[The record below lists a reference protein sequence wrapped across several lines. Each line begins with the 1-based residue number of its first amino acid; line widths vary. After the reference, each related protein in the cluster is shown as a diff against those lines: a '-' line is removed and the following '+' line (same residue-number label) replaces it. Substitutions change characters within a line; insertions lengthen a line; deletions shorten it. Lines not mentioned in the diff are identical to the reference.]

1 MKFTRPALAA
11 VAAVAIAA
19 AAVPAGIH
27 LSADSEEGTQPAQI
41 AAAQSTTSATMPE
54 TTESTASSE
63 PAETTES
70 SESSASSAPSEPTS
84 DAEDSDSELTD
95 ANGGGASNPTG
106 DEGEVGALIDDVLSG
121 PETDPDKLNNMQEER
136 ATSAGTVKP
145 LTRSLPAATG
155 GTQEWVDKI
164 KLFDGGEAVEVYS
177 PSMERDIPVAIIR
190 ATDDQGNYIKDAP
203 TYYLLNGAG
212 GSEQDTDW
220 IAQAGGTLDRTLGH
234 EPVNVVIPMEGAFS
248 YYVDWLT
255 EPDKNRYM
263 NGKQLWSTFLAKELP
278 QAIEPYMDTTND
290 RRAVS
295 GFSMSATSSL
305 LLAEHNPGFY
315 KAVGSFSGCAA
326 TSRPLPWFFVGL
338 TVNRGGGLTPD
349 ELWGPM
355 GSEYNRYNDALV
367 MAEYLKGTDLYISS
381 GTGLVSETDT
391 IGYLKNQR
399 NLESSRAFSNHLTL
413 LVEGGVIEGAM
424 NACTHDLRAK
434 LDAKGIPAHYNFRAT
449 GTHSWPSWLEDMR
462 ESWATVIR
470 PALLPDEPETTTEKD
485 TPAAPEKPTGT
496 AAPEAPALP
505 TLPTEPTE
513 TTTAAESSESAEP
526 SESAAA
532 TATDE
537 ATETTETTETTAPT
551 ETTAADAN

>member
-1 MKFTRPALAA
+1 
-11 VAAVAIAA
+11 
-19 AAVPAGIH
+19 
-27 LSADSEEGTQPAQI
+27 
-41 AAAQSTTSATMPE
+41 
-54 TTESTASSE
+54 
-63 PAETTES
+63 
-70 SESSASSAPSEPTS
+70 
-84 DAEDSDSELTD
+84 
-95 ANGGGASNPTG
+95 
-106 DEGEVGALIDDVLSG
+106 
-121 PETDPDKLNNMQEER
+121 MQEER

-255 EPDKNRYM
+255 EPDQNRYM

-278 QAIEPYMDTTND
+278 QSIEPYMDTTND

-349 ELWGPM
+349 QLWGPM

-485 TPAAPEKPTGT
+485 TPAAPEKPTELT
-496 AAPEAPALP
+496 AP
-505 TLPTEPTE
+505 TSTEPTE
-513 TTTAAESSESAEP
+513 TTTAVESSESAD
-526 SESAAA
+526 A

-537 ATETTETTETTAPT
+537 ATETAAPT
-551 ETTAADAN
+551 ETTTADAT

>member
-11 VAAVAIAA
+11 VAAVAVAA

-41 AAAQSTTSATMPE
+41 AAAQSTTSATVPE
-54 TTESTASSE
+54 TTESTESTAPTETTDSSE
-63 PAETTES
+63 S
-70 SESSASSAPSEPTS
+70 SASSASSAPSEPTS
-84 DAEDSDSELTD
+84 DAEPDAKESDSELTD

-278 QAIEPYMDTTND
+278 QSIEPYMDTTND

-349 ELWGPM
+349 QLWGPM

-485 TPAAPEKPTGT
+485 TPAAPEKPTELT
-496 AAPEAPALP
+496 AP
-505 TLPTEPTE
+505 TSTEPTE
-513 TTTAAESSESAEP
+513 TTTAAESSESAD
-526 SESAAA
+526 A

-537 ATETTETTETTAPT
+537 ATETAAPT
-551 ETTAADAN
+551 ETTTADAT